1 MNEWERLKNMK
12 EKMMVDDHILDKVLD
27 KIKEIVSTEKCNDSK
42 FLINTDDK
50 LRDYIQKCFY
60 FNRMCYKK

>member
-12 EKMMVDDHILDKVLD
+12 EKMMVDNYILDKVLG
-27 KIKEIVSTEKCNDSK
+27 KIKEIVSTEKFIDSK

-60 FNRMCYKK
+60 FNRMRYKK